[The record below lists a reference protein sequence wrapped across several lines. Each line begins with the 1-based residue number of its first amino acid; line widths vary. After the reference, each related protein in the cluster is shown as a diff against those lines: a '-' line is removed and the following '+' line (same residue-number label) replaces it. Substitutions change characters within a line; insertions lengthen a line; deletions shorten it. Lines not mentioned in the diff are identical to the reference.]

1 MRSGPTQQDREL
13 QSETIEEGT
22 LWCVTHRF
30 TKIQADRGLV
40 ARQVSCFPLLSI
52 YPVVKPDS
60 ILSFTESWGPG
71 RVLCQEPDSAI
82 FFAES
87 LS

>member
-40 ARQVSCFPLLSI
+40 ARQVSRFPLLSI
-52 YPVVKPDS
+52 YPLVKQDSVTLVLSLPVVY
-60 ILSFTESWGPG
+60 IAEEES
-71 RVLCQEPDSAI
+71 DSANPC
-82 FFAES
+82 
-87 LS
+87 